1 RGAARHNNIGV
12 QQASQIHIGSLN
24 RIGQHLVYAFP
35 FFADKFRPKQQL
47 GSAECGRIDLQL
59 RPIGQGQQLQIASDI
74 AAGNVGPHDRVL
86 QGEAL
91 VDRHSVGDAVA
102 GVQHHPGGA
111 AGGVQGQHRLHR
123 HEQARDA
130 EGFEKNLGRFLA
142 ISAAHNAVLHWVANG
157 QQASMLFGFGPDEHV
172 AFEAASHHSDV
183 LWSADEVG
191 EYVLW
196 HLVAGKACFDNAAA
210 LCRENSGLGRVLI
223 GLRYQSANSYL
234 EVRIVRGDG
243 IRRSGDGGKPPAST
257 YCSVV
262 FLPDCTESVATATV
276 DSTVGCPRWKG
287 AFQFEKFPKVAG
299 AGASSQR
306 CMQVQVH
313 DPAAGGAAISEAT
326 LLLSHWSEED
336 YERGIRVWKYL
347 NGTQESQRVSSK
359 EGTAFLTLY
368 CRPDKFKLTLN
379 SIEDLNP
386 RHTSGIEPED
396 FYCRLQA
403 FMQHRGLIKET
414 MVRDCTENTA
424 EAAAWKALTVRLVL
438 SKQHNGQHQEICWVD
453 LGSDVKRV
461 DCRGLYKSV
470 MENPNQPHVISV
482 RMNRP
487 PAPS

>member
-1 RGAARHNNIGV
+1 M
-12 QQASQIHIGSLN
+12 ASQHQGD
-24 RIGQHLVYAFP
+24 GQ
-35 FFADKFRPKQQL
+35 
-47 GSAECGRIDLQL
+47 ST
-59 RPIGQGQQLQIASDI
+59 S
-74 AAGNVGPHDRVL
+74 
-86 QGEAL
+86 
-91 VDRHSVGDAVA
+91 SAVA
-102 GVQHHPGGA
+102 NKRKQLAKSETV
-111 AGGVQGQHRLHR
+111 
-123 HEQARDA
+123 DITD
-130 EGFEKNLGRFLA
+130 EGSRIQTLG
-142 ISAAHNAVLHWVANG
+142 
-157 QQASMLFGFGPDEHV
+157 
-172 AFEAASHHSDV
+172 
-183 LWSADEVG
+183 
-191 EYVLW
+191 
-196 HLVAGKACFDNAAA
+196 
-210 LCRENSGLGRVLI
+210 ENSGLGRVLI

-414 MVRDCTENTA
+414 MVRGSRDSTPGSELNFLGF
-424 EAAAWKALTVRLVL
+424 EFSVRLHGKHGGGGGVEALTVRLVL

-487 PAPS
+487 PAPSGLEGPAHKHRQSQPAQGSGHHKHEA

>member
-1 RGAARHNNIGV
+1 
-12 QQASQIHIGSLN
+12 
-24 RIGQHLVYAFP
+24 
-35 FFADKFRPKQQL
+35 
-47 GSAECGRIDLQL
+47 
-59 RPIGQGQQLQIASDI
+59 
-74 AAGNVGPHDRVL
+74 
-86 QGEAL
+86 
-91 VDRHSVGDAVA
+91 
-102 GVQHHPGGA
+102 
-111 AGGVQGQHRLHR
+111 
-123 HEQARDA
+123 
-130 EGFEKNLGRFLA
+130 
-142 ISAAHNAVLHWVANG
+142 
-157 QQASMLFGFGPDEHV
+157 MLFGFGPDEHV

-210 LCRENSGLGRVLI
+210 LCKTVQTTHWFDNNKMASQHQSDGQSTSSAVANKRKQLAKSETVDITDEGSRIQTLGENSGLGRVLI

-386 RHTSGIEPED
+386 RHTSGIEQED

-403 FMQHRGLIKET
+403 FMQHRGPHQRDDGSELNFLGFEFS
-414 MVRDCTENTA
+414 VRLHGKHGGGGGVE
-424 EAAAWKALTVRLVL
+424 ALTVRLVL

-487 PAPS
+487 PAPSGCERIEA